1 MNFGKYTVVGSL
13 EHHFEL
19 EPEWFWRIRPAT
31 SGDDLVMA
39 KYYVEQSRSVVID
52 GRPVEQPPLWM
63 EVMYREIALLFD
75 GTNIPK
81 DPKKPSVP
89 ILDPK
94 KASIS
99 EIEAALQTMP
109 QKMVEEIW
117 RALGET
123 NPFWGPRLYQQEP
136 VSTSQSEPEAGK
148 EKSKS

>member
-39 KYYVEQSRSVVID
+39 KYYVEESRAVVID
-52 GRPVEQPPLWM
+52 GKPVEQPPLWM
-63 EVMYREIALLFD
+63 EVMYREIAQLFD

-81 DPKKPSVP
+81 DPKKLNVSVLGKNPS
-89 ILDPK
+89 ILD
-94 KASIS
+94 
-99 EIEAALQTMP
+99 IEAVLQTMP
-109 QKMVEEIW
+109 EKMVEEIW

-123 NPFWGPRLYQQEP
+123 NPFWGPRIYQQEQP
-136 VSTSQSEPEAGK
+136 SESLSETAAGK
-148 EKSKS
+148 EKSKK